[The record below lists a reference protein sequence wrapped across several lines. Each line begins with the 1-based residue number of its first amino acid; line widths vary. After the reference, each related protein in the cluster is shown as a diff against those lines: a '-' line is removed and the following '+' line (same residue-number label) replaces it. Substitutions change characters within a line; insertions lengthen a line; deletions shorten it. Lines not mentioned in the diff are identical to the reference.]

1 MPPRLCFV
9 SLWVY
14 SYFNKELGYEAGG
27 AQRQIYLL
35 STALAEKFDVHVVVG
50 DYGQPKREVR
60 EGVTLHRAY
69 PMQPRQHLL
78 QPAKNFGQL
87 CAAMRRADADIYID
101 RNSPKKTA
109 VVGTVAKLL
118 GAHFVYHVANDA
130 NLTTRRESLR
140 RPQRA
145 LYDWTVRHADL
156 RIAQT
161 PRQRELFQTQAGV
174 DARVIPNGYPPAAEP
189 VAHENRRGYVWVG
202 RLDST
207 QKRPHLVLDLAE
219 AVPSASFTLI
229 GPIDESNAYHQQI
242 RQRAAKLDNVTLEG
256 AVPPDEIHEYYRQAQ
271 ALIHTSRSGHEGFP
285 NVFLEAWRQATPV
298 LSLAIDPGRFIDVD
312 VGYAAENLETLQEFV
327 QRGVD
332 DREFLT
338 NLGQQSLAEF
348 EAKYTVSRLAESYGE
363 AIKSL

>member
-14 SYFNKELGYEAGG
+14 SYFNADLGYEAGG

-35 STALAEKFDVHVVVG
+35 STALADEFDVHVIVG

-60 EGVTLHRAY
+60 DGVTLHRAY
-69 PMQPRQHLL
+69 PLRPRQHLL
-78 QPAKNFGQL
+78 QPAKHFGQL

-109 VVGTVAKLL
+109 VVGPIAKLL
-118 GAHFVYHVANDA
+118 GAQFVYHVANDA
-130 NLTTRRESLR
+130 NLTTRRQSLR
-140 RPQRA
+140 RPLRA
-145 LYDWTVRHADL
+145 SYDWTVRNADL

-161 PRQRELFQTQAGV
+161 PRQRELFQTHAGV
-174 DARVIPNGYPPAAEP
+174 DARVIPNGYPPATDP
-189 VAHENRRGYVWVG
+189 PSHDDRFGYVWVG

-229 GPIDESNAYHQQI
+229 GPVEESNTYHQRI
-242 RQRAAKLDNVTLEG
+242 RQRAASLDNVTIEG

-285 NVFLEAWRQATPV
+285 NVFLEAWRQGTPV
-298 LSLAIDPGRFIDVD
+298 LSLGIDPGRFIDVD
-312 VGYAAENLETLQEFV
+312 AGYAAEDLETLQQVVE
-327 QRGVD
+327 RGVED
-332 DREFLT
+332 PAFLRE
-338 NLGQQSLAEF
+338 LGERSLAEF
-348 EAKYTVSRLAESYGE
+348 ESTYSVSRLADSYAE
-363 AIKSL
+363 AIATI